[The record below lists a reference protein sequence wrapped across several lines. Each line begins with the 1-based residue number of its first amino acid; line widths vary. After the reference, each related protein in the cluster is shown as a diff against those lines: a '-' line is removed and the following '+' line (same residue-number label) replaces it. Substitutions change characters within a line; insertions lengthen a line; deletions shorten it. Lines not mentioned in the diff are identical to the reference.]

1 MAKSKSKINDNI
13 NKVTDDKKLQDNT
26 PDITFKPSSLNFNKD
41 AFFDKVIMNRST
53 LADTKK
59 LPYERF
65 LSASPSIKLEKS
77 KNHNPDANTSLVLTV
92 NGEVIPIAES
102 ILSDTIVPT
111 LVPILTDPETGEIE
125 YPSEKVASSKPVV
138 NLSLYSNCKIMDLQ
152 EGPMTNMVS
161 IEQLTDYLV
170 RANVQSATYNLYQ
183 KTILNDLY
191 RGITSPLSST
201 IARLINRDLT
211 GNYGFA
217 TKMQTVI
224 KQEAIRILKGSLP
237 TISKE

>member
-1 MAKSKSKINDNI
+1 MAKSKSKTNDNI
-13 NKVTDDKKLQDNT
+13 NKLTDDKKLQENT

-41 AFFDKVIMNRST
+41 AFFDKVIMKRSS

-65 LSASPSIKLEKS
+65 LSATPSIKLEKS
-77 KNHNPDANTSLVLTV
+77 KNHNPDANTSLVLTF
-92 NGEVIPIAES
+92 NGEFIPLAGS

-111 LVPILTDPETGEIE
+111 LVPILTNPETSEIE
-125 YPSEKVASSKPVV
+125 YPSEKVTSSKPVV

-152 EGPMTNMVS
+152 EGSMTNMVS

-170 RANVQSATYNLYQ
+170 RANIQSATYNLYQ
-183 KTILNDLY
+183 KMILNDAY

-211 GNYGFA
+211 GNYGLT
-217 TKMQTVI
+217 TKLQAVI

-237 TISKE
+237 AISKE